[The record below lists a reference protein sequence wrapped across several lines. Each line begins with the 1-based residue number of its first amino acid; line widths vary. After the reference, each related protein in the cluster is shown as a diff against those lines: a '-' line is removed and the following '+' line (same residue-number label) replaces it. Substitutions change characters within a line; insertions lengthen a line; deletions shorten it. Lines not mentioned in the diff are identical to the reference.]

1 MPAATKTVRSPKRVG
16 AAKSSG
22 AISSEAKTTSY
33 AAHEAGAAPRT
44 IRLAV
49 IGCGDWGKNLV
60 REFYQ
65 QPNAELIYCC
75 DTQEER
81 LATLRRAFPRVE
93 AVASIEPILNDA
105 SIEAVVIATPAPT
118 HAALAEQALAAGKHV
133 FVEKPITLAVADA
146 ERLIAV
152 SRASGRQLMV
162 GHLLRY
168 HPAFLQMKRM
178 VEAGELGRVHYI
190 YTQRLN
196 LGRIRKD
203 ENALWSLAPHDV
215 SMIVELFGDVPVR
228 VAARGASYVQEKVE
242 DVVFVTLE
250 FPDGRI
256 GHIHLSWLDPHKIRK
271 ITVVGSQKMVTF
283 DDMEPTEKLR
293 IYDKGAMRDYDS
305 YGGWWITLR
314 SGDIQIP
321 RVDLTEPLKL
331 ECQHFLDCVRR
342 NEAPRSDGE
351 DGLRVLRVLD
361 AAQRS
366 LDEGGVWV
374 NL

>member
-1 MPAATKTVRSPKRVG
+1 MRLSSVVTKVQEASRTAADVRPV
-16 AAKSSG
+16 
-22 AISSEAKTTSY
+22 
-33 AAHEAGAAPRT
+33 
-44 IRLAV
+44 RLAV

-65 QPNAELIYCC
+65 SPQADLVSCC
-75 DTQEER
+75 DTQEDR
-81 LATLRRAFPRVE
+81 LAGIQRAFPKITSTASAE
-93 AVASIEPILNDA
+93 AILSDP
-105 SIEAVVIATPAPT
+105 SIEAVVIATPAVT
-118 HAALAEQALAAGKHV
+118 HAELTLRALEAGKHV
-133 FVEKPITLAVADA
+133 FVEKPIALAPADA
-146 ERLIAV
+146 QRCVDAA
-152 SRASGRQLMV
+152 RAAQRCLMV

-168 HPAFLQMKRM
+168 HPAFLALKRL
-178 VEAGELGRVHYI
+178 VEEGSLGTVRYI

-215 SMIVELFGDVPVR
+215 SMVLELFGAIPTA
-228 VAARGASYVQEKVE
+228 VAAHGAGYVQERIE
-242 DVVFVTLE
+242 DVVFVTLQ
-250 FPDGRI
+250 FPQGQLA
-256 GHIHLSWLDPHKIRK
+256 HIHLSWLDPHKIRK

-305 YGGWWITLR
+305 YGDWWITLR

-321 RVDLTEPLKL
+321 RVDLTEPLKR
-331 ECQHFLDCVRR
+331 ECQHFLECVR
-342 NEAPRSDGE
+342 EGKPPLSDGE

-366 LDEGGVWV
+366 LGQGGAWV
-374 NL
+374 PL

>member
-1 MPAATKTVRSPKRVG
+1 MPVAVKKAPSRKRAAAVSSLAAAPSVPRTVRM
-16 AAKSSG
+16 
-22 AISSEAKTTSY
+22 
-33 AAHEAGAAPRT
+33 
-44 IRLAV
+44 AV

-65 QPNAELIYCC
+65 QPNAELVYCC
-75 DTQEER
+75 DTHEDR
-81 LATLRRAFPRVE
+81 LASLRRAFPRIE
-93 AVASIEPILNDA
+93 GVAALDPILNDA
-105 SIEAVVIATPAPT
+105 SIEAVVVATPAPT
-118 HAALAEQALAAGKHV
+118 HAALAERALAAGKHV
-133 FVEKPITLAVADA
+133 FVEKPIALAVADA
-146 ERLIAV
+146 ERLIAAA
-152 SRASGRQLMV
+152 RAAGRQLMV

-178 VEAGELGRVHYI
+178 VESGELGSVHYI

-215 SMIVELFGDVPVR
+215 SMIVELFGCAPVR
-228 VAARGASYVQEKVE
+228 VTARGASFVQEKVE
-242 DVVFVTLE
+242 DVVFVTME

-256 GHIHLSWLDPHKIRK
+256 AHIHLSWLDPHKIRK

-293 IYDKGAMRDYDS
+293 IYDKGAVRDYDS

-342 NEAPRSDGE
+342 NETPRSDGE

-366 LDEGGVWV
+366 LEQGGAWV
-374 NL
+374 AL